1 MSETWIGSTGRE
13 AGVTAV
19 SAFFARWKRRTAMS
33 VPSATRSVL
42 ARVSLLALVMTCA
55 AGCLDSPPQYKE
67 PTRIPPQI
75 MSNGVYPPLT
85 SLYVTESQ
93 SIDFTIQLRA
103 DDAGQR
109 LVSRFVVDLE
119 IGNHALQQIV
129 EIPPDPEGRP
139 FELQDKQPG
148 SPLAARSFTY
158 TWNWIEMEVPPGC
171 HTMTAIISDQSNI
184 KDAVTSLEPSQEAR
198 ATWFLWLR
206 DPMAT
211 DSQQPADCTTAL
223 QNSKNSRTAQ

>member
-1 MSETWIGSTGRE
+1 MSETWIGTTGRE

-19 SAFFARWKRRTAMS
+19 SAFFARWTRRVAVSMPTA
-33 VPSATRSVL
+33 ARIAL
-42 ARVSLLALVMTCA
+42 ARVSLFALVMTCA
-55 AGCLDSPPQYKE
+55 VGCLDSPPQYKE

-75 MSNGVYPPLT
+75 MSNGVDPPLT
-85 SLYVTESQ
+85 SLHVFESP

-109 LVSRFVVDLE
+109 LVSRFVVDLD
-119 IGNHALQQIV
+119 GNRVLLDLV

-139 FELQDKQPG
+139 FELQDKQPN
-148 SPLAARSFTY
+148 SPIPARSFTY
-158 TWNWIEMEVPPGC
+158 TWLWMGTEAPGC
-171 HTMTAIISDQSNI
+171 HTLTAIISDQNNI
-184 KDAVTSLEPSQEAR
+184 RDSVTSLDPSQEAR

-223 QNSKNSRTAQ
+223 QNAKNSRTAQ